1 VLNANGHG
9 HIFSQEIR
17 VHEYVCVCVC
27 DCQGVKIV
35 TLSSCPW
42 GTATEP
48 HPTAQDI
55 EAIKYLK

>member
-17 VHEYVCVCVC
+17 VHEYVCVC